1 VSKTT
6 VVKTR
11 KQPTMIE
18 VIQSFNV
25 VITTTGVETIV
36 MPNTNVTKRGI
47 VIGLAI
53 NLNYGSNGLSMRRNL
68 NRNSRLPMVNTRV
81 VGTPQ
86 MVFTNPIMTTHVHKT
101 TNRPHMSSIVVGGY
115 RSTNIEDS
123 KGGR

>member
-1 VSKTT
+1 
-6 VVKTR
+6 
-11 KQPTMIE
+11 MIE